1 MTHARSGLLF
11 VPVLALSMLALPT
24 LAGCSAKVEELAT
37 DPNATKSA
45 ANEAPN
51 NHDSEEEPTVQN
63 HDAKGAA
70 DLLAKDP
77 SIKILDVR
85 TPEEYAEVHLENAT
99 LVDFRAAD
107 FEQKVGEL
115 DRDATWLVHCRSRA
129 GSMMPSSQ
137 RPRRVAEHRSR
148 GSARA
153 LALVLLEDRA
163 LEGFSASFLGVGS
176 PPPPARPLAASWSCL
191 TCTST
196 PPPARRP

>member
-1 MTHARSGLLF
+1 MTHARSRLLF

-115 DRDATWLVHCRSRA
+115 DRDATWLVHCRSGGR
-129 GSMMPSSQ
+129 SMGALDVMKKLGFKHLHHLDGGMLAWQAAELP
-137 RPRRVAEHRSR
+137 VAK
-148 GSARA
+148 
-153 LALVLLEDRA
+153 
-163 LEGFSASFLGVGS
+163 
-176 PPPPARPLAASWSCL
+176 
-191 TCTST
+191 
-196 PPPARRP
+196 